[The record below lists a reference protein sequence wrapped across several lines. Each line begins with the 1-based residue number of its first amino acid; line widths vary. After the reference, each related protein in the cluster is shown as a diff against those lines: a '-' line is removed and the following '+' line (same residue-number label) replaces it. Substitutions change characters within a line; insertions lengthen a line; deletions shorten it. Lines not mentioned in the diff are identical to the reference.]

1 MLMVGTLRHSLEIQG
16 RPDAQRCRSFTREV
30 WSLCKG
36 EHTATA
42 IVTVIPQGQ
51 ELVLYVDGWV
61 VGSQLFRHNDRA
73 LDDLAIEHCEAFEA
87 RGWTAPR

>member
-1 MLMVGTLRHSLEIQG
+1 MLTVGSLRQPVEIQG
-16 RPDAQRCRSFTREV
+16 RPQRCRSFTREV

-51 ELVLYVDGWV
+51 ELVLYVDGWL
-61 VGSQLFRHNDRA
+61 VGSQLFRHNHRA
-73 LDDLAIEHCEAFEA
+73 LDDLAIEHCQAFEA
-87 RGWTAPR
+87 RGWTAHK